1 MMRTLEALASLRA
14 FAGRRLPLPDGAVET
29 RRALERLGALLDETP
44 QPPAEAELERLR
56 RRLLGL
62 FAAGRGQEAT
72 PADLRRACWL
82 LWDEGEPPGDAIP
95 GLVEAIL
102 AQAEENPRTLR
113 NLVHCWILARDADRP
128 SHRRV
133 GAQLAHLIAAREDV
147 RLAWARTA
155 AAEIDLFEAPRAADR
170 LAHALLTGPQ
180 EVGELLARYGL
191 ADPVRAVSG
200 FLERTQAACT
210 RHWPALARRG
220 DAERILDRL
229 LGFAVHE
236 GRLRFDARRAE
247 LASGLLAAWLD
258 GPPPA
263 DRLQRRVQ
271 RFLLDQLGDPRLRPA
286 RWTGVDPRATA
297 LFKSW
302 LARASLRAFFEII
315 REFALDHQWRYR
327 ERFWRACLER
337 GAIADAW
344 LALAREVRHAAR
356 AVDDLRGAFGELSG
370 GVDSRHAVILM
381 RIGDLVFCEWSHNG
395 RLRAWPVSW
404 PRAPKL
410 GRSHYSGDELK
421 TESLVFPDGGSRD
434 GLVHGGAESGRWQ
447 ARAAR
452 FLRERV
458 GLDLHPRDYMP

>member
-1 MMRTLEALASLRA
+1 MTSTLEALASLRA
-14 FAGRRLPLPDGAVET
+14 FAGRRPPLPDGAVAT
-29 RRALERLGALLDETP
+29 RRALERLRALLYETP
-44 QPPAEAELERLR
+44 VPPAEAELERLR
-56 RRLLGL
+56 RRLLAL
-62 FAAGRGQEAT
+62 FAAGRGEEVK
-72 PADLRRACWL
+72 PAELRRACWL
-82 LWDEGEPPGDAIP
+82 LWDEGEPAGDAIP

-102 AQAEENPRTLR
+102 AQAARNPRTLR
-113 NLVHCWILARDADRP
+113 NLVHCWILARDADRA

-133 GAQLAHLIAAREDV
+133 GTELARLVAASEDPRLGWARIAA
-147 RLAWARTA
+147 T
-155 AAEIDLFEAPRAADR
+155 EIDLFEAPRAANR

-180 EVGELLARYGL
+180 EVDELLARYGL

-200 FLERTQAACT
+200 FLERTQAACA
-210 RHWPALARRG
+210 RHWPGLARRG

-229 LGFAVHE
+229 LGFALHE
-236 GRLRFDARRAE
+236 GRLRFDTRRAE

-263 DRLQRRVQ
+263 EPLQRRVQ
-271 RFLLDQLGDPRLRPA
+271 HFLLDRLGDPRLRPA
-286 RWTGVDPRATA
+286 RWSGVDPRATA
-297 LFKSW
+297 LFRSW

-327 ERFWRACLER
+327 ERFWMACLER

-344 LALAREVRHAAR
+344 LALARDVRRAAR
-356 AVDDLRGAFGELSG
+356 TVEDLRGAFGELSG
-370 GVDSRHAVILM
+370 GVDPRHAVILM

-421 TESLVFPDGGSRD
+421 SDSLVFPDGGLRD

-447 ARAAR
+447 ARAAQ

-458 GLDLHPRDYMP
+458 GLDLYPRDYMP